1 MNDNNTNGDGYSS
14 MYYSS
19 DNISTIAQ
27 SPDYQITAIES
38 FQLVL
43 QFLSYMLQIKNTTEE
58 QYSQINKDFIRY
70 ESSLFVHNY
79 N

>member
-19 DNISTIAQ
+19 DNISTVTQ
-27 SPDYQITAIES
+27 SPYYQIDAVQS

-58 QYSQINKDFIRY
+58 QYSQINKEFIRY
-70 ESSLFVHNY
+70 ESSLFVYNY